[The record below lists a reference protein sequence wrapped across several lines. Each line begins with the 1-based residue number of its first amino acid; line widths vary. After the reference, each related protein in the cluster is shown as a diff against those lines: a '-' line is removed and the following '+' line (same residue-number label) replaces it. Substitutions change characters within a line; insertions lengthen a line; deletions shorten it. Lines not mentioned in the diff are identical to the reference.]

1 MAYAIFY
8 CDTKLKLKR
17 NPRGQR
23 ITNHI
28 FGVLAIFGYNA
39 LIPDLPTGL
48 YMRRNFIQIEHP
60 FIPTDHVRLQ
70 FPFPNPNAPGFIGEG
85 NAFHQ
90 PFVNPLGMLQ
100 VVNVLNLRDKV
111 EWSVVAMTHQRNG
124 QQRPD
129 DVARAGVIAFFH
141 GIAINL
147 SACQHVEL
155 FKVVVQIFRPG

>member
-1 MAYAIFY
+1 
-8 CDTKLKLKR
+8 
-17 NPRGQR
+17 
-23 ITNHI
+23 
-28 FGVLAIFGYNA
+28 
-39 LIPDLPTGL
+39 
-48 YMRRNFIQIEHP
+48 MRRNFVEIEHP
-60 FIPTDHVRLQ
+60 FIPADHVRLE
-70 FPFPNPNAPGFIGEG
+70 FPFPNPNPPGFIGEG
-85 NAFHQ
+85 NALHQ

-111 EWSVVAMTHQRNG
+111 EWGVVAMTHQRNG